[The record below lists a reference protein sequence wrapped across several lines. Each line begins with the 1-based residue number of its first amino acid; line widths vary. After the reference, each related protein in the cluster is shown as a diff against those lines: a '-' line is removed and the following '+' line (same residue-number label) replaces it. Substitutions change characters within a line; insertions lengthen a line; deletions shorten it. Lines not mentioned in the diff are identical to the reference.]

1 MTEVLDRTTE
11 VVAVE
16 KLKNFIERVEKL
28 EDQKSAVLEDISEV
42 YKEAKFHGFDVSTMR
57 KIVKMR
63 SMDSG
68 KLQEQEQLLDLYK
81 EALGL

>member
-1 MTEVLDRTTE
+1 
-11 VVAVE
+11 AVE
-16 KLKNFIERVEKL
+16 KLRSFIERVERL
-28 EDQKSAVLEDISEV
+28 EDQKAAVLEDIGEV
-42 YKEAKFHGFDVSTMR
+42 YKEAKFHGFDTSIMR
-57 KIVKMR
+57 KVVKMR

>member
-1 MTEVLDRTTE
+1 MSEVLEKTTE
-11 VVAVE
+11 VVAVD
-16 KLKNFIERVEKL
+16 KLRAFIERIEKL
-28 EDQKSAVLEDISEV
+28 EDQKSAVLEDIGEV
-42 YKEAKFHGFDVSTMR
+42 YKEAKFYGFDVSTMR

-63 SMDSG
+63 SMESG